1 MIAGGVGMRKIVVPV
16 VLVLLLAVGAAV
28 GQTAEPD
35 YLLGPGDVLEI
46 SVWGY
51 EELHHPA
58 LVIRP
63 DGKIG
68 FPLLVEVEAA
78 GLTPAQLNQKLTTA
92 LAKYIV
98 DPKVTVNVTKFRKT
112 RVYVLGE
119 VNRPGLCEIE
129 NEHNLLDAIGAAGG
143 FTKAADKKRVYLV
156 RKGQTHQ
163 YTIVNLEK
171 LMKKG
176 DLTQNHQLSE
186 GDVVFLARRKAD
198 YINDIL
204 PFISALYQI
213 SNFNKE

>member
-1 MIAGGVGMRKIVVPV
+1 MKKIVI
-16 VLVLLLAVGAAV
+16 LGFSVLLMVAFVVVGLAV
-28 GQTAEPD
+28 EPD
-35 YLLGPGDVLEI
+35 YRLGPGDVLEI

-51 EELHHPA
+51 EELRNPQ

-68 FPLLVEVEAA
+68 FPLIEEVEAA
-78 GLTPAQLNQKLTTA
+78 GLTPAELNNKLTTA
-92 LAKYIV
+92 LAKYII
-98 DPKVTVNVTKFRKT
+98 DPKVTVNVIKFRKT

-119 VNRPGLCEIE
+119 VYRPGLCEIE
-129 NEHNLLDAIGAAGG
+129 NEHNLLDAIGVAGG
-143 FTKAADKKRVYLV
+143 FTKAADKKKVYLV
-156 RKGQTHQ
+156 RKGQTEQ

-171 LMKKG
+171 LIKKG
-176 DLTQNHQLSE
+176 DLSQNFQLSE

-213 SNFNKE
+213 RNFDND